1 MGTWRGH
8 GASVSVRADQEFEE
22 SRKVLNGRGKEIREI
37 DQPMKAEALTEE
49 EELLREKRYVLV
61 MKIQECW
68 IGLPSIHLDNSL
80 GLEGDKSIVTFTM
93 STWNLWRI
101 PHQELLSMMSGQ
113 KGLQRPDKVVA
124 QKAFAV
130 GDPKCP
136 VALLEKMIT
145 KRPTSHNTSHS
156 TYSLYANLSHP
167 CGTVCNDLEP
177 IK

>member
-1 MGTWRGH
+1 
-8 GASVSVRADQEFEE
+8 
-22 SRKVLNGRGKEIREI
+22 
-37 DQPMKAEALTEE
+37 
-49 EELLREKRYVLV
+49 
-61 MKIQECW
+61 
-68 IGLPSIHLDNSL
+68 
-80 GLEGDKSIVTFTM
+80 
-93 STWNLWRI
+93 
-101 PHQELLSMMSGQ
+101 MMSGQ

-145 KRPTSHNTSHS
+145 KRPTSHNTVP
-156 TYSLYANLSHP
+156 LYLQPLHNLSHP